1 MVSGRRGRVL
11 LPTLYATQG
20 GSTRVLLAAADA
32 LREEFDVTVRGP
44 IARADER
51 TEQRFP
57 DRPLAGP
64 WRKLAVLPALAGLV
78 TREILALRRIRPDTI
93 HVHDEPSLYVY
104 GVAARALHPRPR
116 LVWHIHVDPGRAL
129 EARLRRRLADFAVMI
144 STHTEV
150 VLNLPHVL
158 IRNPLGPNRPK
169 GISGTRPEERLAA
182 LGVVGALYPQK
193 GQDRAIAALALLKN
207 LPGGEGARLTLVG
220 PVLDEDYAQGLRR
233 QVTKLGLSE
242 AVAFAGPRPPEA
254 AFDGIGLAL
263 FPSLSENQPLALA
276 EALAGGLP
284 TVASDIPAHRAML
297 AEAGTSAATLT
308 RGEPEDF
315 SAAILSAART
325 VPLPVIAKN
334 IEALHAPERFAEGVR
349 ALHRGLLRAAR
360 R

>member
-1 MVSGRRGRVL
+1 MSGRRGRVL

-20 GSTRVLLAAADA
+20 GSTRVLLATADA
-32 LREEFDVTVRGP
+32 LREEFDALVRGP
-44 IARADER
+44 IAQAGER
-51 TEQRFP
+51 TQAIFP

-64 WRKLAVLPALAGLV
+64 WRKLAVLPALARLLV
-78 TREILALRRIRPDTI
+78 AESLALRRIRPDTI

-104 GVAARALHPRPR
+104 GLAARALRPRPR

-129 EARLRRRLADFAVMI
+129 AARLRRTLADFAVMI

-150 VLNLPHVL
+150 VLHLPHLL
-158 IRNPLGPNRPK
+158 IRNPIGPHRPK
-169 GISGTRPEERLAA
+169 GIAGTRPEDRLAA

-193 GQDRAIAALALLKN
+193 GQDRAIAALAALKR

-220 PVLDEDYAQGLRR
+220 PVLDADYAQGLRR
-233 QVTKLGLSE
+233 QADELGLSD
-242 AVAFAGPRPPEA
+242 AVVFAGPRSPES

-284 TVASDIPAHRAML
+284 AVASDIPAHRAML
-297 AEAGTSAATLT
+297 AETGASAAALT
-308 RGEPEDF
+308 TCEPQDF
-315 SAAILSAART
+315 AAAIQRAART
-325 VPLPVIAKN
+325 VPLPVVAATV
-334 IEALHAPERFAEGVR
+334 EALFAPERFAESVR
-349 ALHRGLLRAAR
+349 ALHRDLIRAAR